1 MPTTAELT
9 AAVEESAAEFRCV
22 LAEGFGDGDHARGD
36 AGRSRWGYGTAV
48 LTASAM
54 GHGVYERLGFR
65 VHCRIY
71 VPEFDPRRADGA

>member
-1 MPTTAELT
+1 LPRGSATAITLE
-9 AAVEESAAEFRCV
+9 AMR
-22 LAEGFGDGDHARGD
+22 DARD
-36 AGRSRWGYGTAV
+36 AGYGTAV